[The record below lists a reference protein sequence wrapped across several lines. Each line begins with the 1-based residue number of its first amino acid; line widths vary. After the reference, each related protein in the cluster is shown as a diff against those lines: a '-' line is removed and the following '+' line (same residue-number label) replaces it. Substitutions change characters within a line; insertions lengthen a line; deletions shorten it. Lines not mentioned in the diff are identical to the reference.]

1 MSSKP
6 KEPTQRKQNVQ
17 ELIQFQMRLAEI
29 GECRVSKN
37 DENAYDRAKMQI
49 EEFFAA
55 CEDYGVPPTWEGLAV
70 AMGTNRFTLSDW
82 RDGQVHWIINSGIR
96 DLLDK
101 AHAVISSFQMTG
113 MQIGTIKEIP
123 GIFGARNTLGYTNA
137 DEEKKPM
144 ELKITLT
151 ADQLIEEAKNLQL
164 TDKKKRKPKA
174 TE

>member
-6 KEPTQRKQNVQ
+6 QPSSKKESVR
-17 ELIQFQMRLAEI
+17 ELMEFNMKIAEI
-29 GECRVSKN
+29 GECRVSKS
-37 DENAYDRAKMQI
+37 DENAYDRAKLQI
-49 EEFFAA
+49 EEYFLA
-55 CEDYGVPPTWEGLAV
+55 CQDYGIPPTWEGLAV

-82 RDGQVHWIINSGIR
+82 RDGKVHWIINSGIR

-137 DEEKKPM
+137 DEDKKQI
-144 ELKITLT
+144 EVKVSLT
-151 ADQLIEEAKNLQL
+151 ADQLIEEARNLQL

>member
-6 KEPTQRKQNVQ
+6 KEPTVRKQSVT
-17 ELIQFQMRLAEI
+17 ELIQFQMRLAKI
-29 GECRVSKN
+29 GEVKVSKG
-37 DENAYDRAKMQI
+37 DENAYDRAKLQI

-70 AMGTNRFTLSDW
+70 AMGTNRWTLSDW
-82 RDGQVHWIINSGIR
+82 KDGQTHWIVNCGIQK
-96 DLLDK
+96 LLDK

-137 DEEKKPM
+137 DEDKKQI
-144 ELKITLT
+144 EVKVSLT
-151 ADQLIEEAKNLQL
+151 EDQLIEEAKNLQL
-164 TDKKKRKPKA
+164 TDKKRKKKA

>member
-6 KEPTQRKQNVQ
+6 QPSSKKESVR
-17 ELIQFQMRLAEI
+17 ELMEFNMKRAER
-29 GECRVSKN
+29 GECRVSKS
-37 DENAYDRAKMQI
+37 DENAYDRAKLQI
-49 EEFFAA
+49 EEYFLA
-55 CEDYGVPPTWEGLAV
+55 CQDYGIPPTWEGLAV

-82 RDGQVHWIINSGIR
+82 RDGKVHWIINSGIR

-137 DEEKKPM
+137 DEDKKQI
-144 ELKITLT
+144 EVKVSLT
-151 ADQLIEEAKNLQL
+151 ADQLIEEARNLQL